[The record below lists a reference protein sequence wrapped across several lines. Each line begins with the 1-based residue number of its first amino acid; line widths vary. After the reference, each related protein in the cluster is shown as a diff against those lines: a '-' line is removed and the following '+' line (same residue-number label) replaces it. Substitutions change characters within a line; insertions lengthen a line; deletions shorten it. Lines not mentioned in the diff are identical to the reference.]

1 MFNSC
6 SDPVTFGYVLLGTFW
21 DKLILSANWAHY
33 DFFPVFG
40 FPIIYLFIYFFYHA
54 LNRANKPKKKKKER
68 EQKHTHT
75 EKKRS
80 LYEFVKKSDLN
91 SQNKTMKLESNK
103 KTNNINNFIKR
114 RIIQSVSIKR
124 SKRFRVPFGQFK
136 VIKCTAEQWIKD
148 WLSVSQN

>member
-21 DKLILSANWAHY
+21 ARSKRELSPLWFLSCLR
-33 DFFPVFG
+33 FFYF
-40 FPIIYLFIYFFYHA
+40 FFIFFIFFYHA
-54 LNRANKPKKKKKER
+54 LNRANKQIKKKER
-68 EQKHTHT
+68 KKKETHTHT

-91 SQNKTMKLESNK
+91 WQNKTMKLESNK
-103 KTNNINNFIKR
+103 KTSNINNFIKG

-124 SKRFRVPFGQFK
+124 SKRFWVPFGQ
-136 VIKCTAEQWIKD
+136 
-148 WLSVSQN
+148 L